1 MAQAM
6 SAMSRRVACS
16 SASDAVKLYPPEL
29 AGNIESS
36 VSRPNLINANP
47 PLGFRTERH
56 GDKHAISFK
65 SGTSSMPKKL
75 PLTLA
80 CGNYE
85 IVRPLID
92 GTVEVDGVDLNILT
106 DMDSATR
113 HWRFLR
119 NQEFDVAE
127 LSSSSYLAA
136 RDNDWPFR
144 AIPVFL
150 HRRFRHGFMFIN
162 TGKGI
167 SKPSDLKGRTIGVKT
182 LMTSAIL
189 WMRGILQNE
198 YGVPLNSIEWVAE
211 LDDDVQ
217 VTLPPDIKVRRL
229 PDNMSVET
237 MLAEGELD
245 AVFHSDLI
253 KPFVAKDPRVAR
265 LFPDAKAEEMAYF
278 KKTGVFPIMHVMGIR
293 QSVAE
298 QHPWLAIN
306 LYKAFNEAKAIAMK
320 RMQNPRIVPLAWY
333 RDAWEEQ
340 EQLLGPDP
348 WEYGLSDNN
357 RKNLETLVGYSH
369 EQGLIKTRPTLEQL
383 FLSVS
388 QGRKR
393 GEFRI

>member
-1 MAQAM
+1 
-6 SAMSRRVACS
+6 
-16 SASDAVKLYPPEL
+16 
-29 AGNIESS
+29 
-36 VSRPNLINANP
+36 
-47 PLGFRTERH
+47 
-56 GDKHAISFK
+56 
-65 SGTSSMPKKL
+65 MPKKL
-75 PLTLA
+75 ALTLA

-92 GTVEVDGVDLNILT
+92 GTVEVDGVELNILT

-127 LSSSSYLAA
+127 VSGSSYLAA

-182 LMTSAIL
+182 LMTTAIL

-229 PDNMSVET
+229 ADNQSIES

-253 KPFVAKDPRVAR
+253 KPFLAKDPRVAR
-265 LFPDAKAEEMAYF
+265 LFPDPKAEETAYF

-298 QHPWLAIN
+298 QHPWLAVN
-306 LYKAFNEAKAIAMK
+306 LFKAFNEAKSLAMK

-348 WEYGLSDNN
+348 WEYGLSEKN
-357 RKNLETLVGYSH
+357 RENLETLVGYSH
-369 EQGLIKTRPTLEQL
+369 EQGLIKKRPTLEHL

-393 GEFRI
+393 GDFRI

>member
-1 MAQAM
+1 
-6 SAMSRRVACS
+6 
-16 SASDAVKLYPPEL
+16 
-29 AGNIESS
+29 
-36 VSRPNLINANP
+36 
-47 PLGFRTERH
+47 
-56 GDKHAISFK
+56 
-65 SGTSSMPKKL
+65 MPKKL

-127 LSSSSYLAA
+127 VSGSSYLAA
-136 RDNDWPFR
+136 RDNEWPFR

-182 LMTSAIL
+182 LMTTAIL

-229 PDNMSVET
+229 PDNKSVET

-253 KPFVAKDPRVAR
+253 KPFLAKDQRVAR
-265 LFPDAKAEEMAYF
+265 LFPDTKAEEMAYF
-278 KKTGVFPIMHVMGIR
+278 KKTGIFPIMHVMGIR

-306 LYKAFNEAKAIAMK
+306 LFKAFNEAKAIAMK

-340 EQLLGPDP
+340 EQIFGPDP

-369 EQGLIKTRPTLEQL
+369 EQGLIKKRTTLEDL

-393 GEFRI
+393 GDFRI

>member
-1 MAQAM
+1 
-6 SAMSRRVACS
+6 
-16 SASDAVKLYPPEL
+16 
-29 AGNIESS
+29 
-36 VSRPNLINANP
+36 
-47 PLGFRTERH
+47 
-56 GDKHAISFK
+56 
-65 SGTSSMPKKL
+65 MPKKL
-75 PLTLA
+75 ALTLA

-92 GTVEVDGVDLNILT
+92 GTVEVDGVELNILT

-127 LSSSSYLAA
+127 LSGSSYLAA

-144 AIPVFL
+144 AVPVFL

-167 SKPSDLKGRTIGVKT
+167 GKPRDLKGRKIGVKT
-182 LMTSAIL
+182 LMTTAIL

-217 VTLPPDIKVRRL
+217 VALPPDIKVRRL
-229 PDNMSVET
+229 PDNQSVEA

-253 KPFVAKDPRVAR
+253 KPFLANDPRVAR
-265 LFPDAKAEEMAYF
+265 LFPDPKAEEMAYF
-278 KKTGVFPIMHVMGIR
+278 KKTGIFPIMHVLGIR

-298 QHPWLAIN
+298 QHPWLAVN
-306 LYKAFNEAKAIAMK
+306 LFKAFNEAKAIAMK

-340 EQLLGPDP
+340 EQILGRDP
-348 WEYGLSDNN
+348 WEYGLSENN
-357 RKNLETLVGYSH
+357 RKNLETLVGYSN
-369 EQGLIKTRPTLEQL
+369 EQGLIKKRPALEHL
-383 FLSVS
+383 FLNVS

-393 GEFRI
+393 GDFRI